1 MLITGKDIIVTGL
14 QPWDID
20 IGSNCKNIALEFSKN
35 NRVLYVNAALDRMTL
50 LRKKN
55 DPKTLKRKRVLKG
68 AEPDLVELGPN
79 LWNLYPKTILESIN
93 QIGSIKLFD
102 WLNRINNRRMAKQI
116 LSAVSRLGFKDYIIF
131 CDSDMFRSFH
141 LKELLHPKA
150 FIYYTRDN
158 LTAVDY
164 WKTQGIRVEAAM
176 MKNADV
182 VVANSTYLAK
192 LAEAFN
198 PYSYYVGQGCDVSL
212 FDIKLIDM
220 VPDDMKPI
228 LDQGKPII
236 GYIGALKTL
245 RLDINVLLHVARERP
260 DWNLVLVGPEDE
272 NFRASELHQLDNVF
286 FLGNKTETELPFYL
300 ATFAVALNPQI
311 LNEVTIG
318 NYPRKIDE
326 YLAMGKPVVATKT
339 EAMSVFAD
347 HVSLAETPEDY
358 IVMIQKELDSNSP
371 EKVSEREA
379 FSRAHTWENNLLE
392 IANALEKVITL

>member
-1 MLITGKDIIVTGL
+1 MLIKDQDIIVTGL

-50 LRKKN
+50 LRRKN
-55 DPKTLKRKRVLKG
+55 DPKVQKRRRILHG
-68 AEPDLVELGPN
+68 AEPDLIELAPN
-79 LWNLYPKTILESIN
+79 LWNLFPKTLLESIN
-93 QIGSIKLFD
+93 QIKSDRLFD
-102 WLNRINNRRMAKQI
+102 WLNKINNRRMAKQI
-116 LSAVSRLGFKDYIIF
+116 LSAVARLGFKDYIIF
-131 CDSDMFRSFH
+131 CDSDMFRSFY
-141 LKELLHPKA
+141 LKEMLHPKA

-158 LTAVDY
+158 MIAVDY

-198 PYSYYVGQGCDVSL
+198 PHSYYVGQGCDVSI
-212 FDIKLIDM
+212 FDRTLIDRI
-220 VPDDMKPI
+220 PEDMKPI
-228 LDQGKPII
+228 LETGKPVI

-245 RLDINVLLHVARERP
+245 RLNISVLQHIAKERP

-272 NFRASELHQLDNVF
+272 NFKDSDLHQSENVY
-286 FLGNKTETELPFYL
+286 FLGNKTEPELPLYL
-300 ATFAVALNPQI
+300 ATFDVAINPQI
-311 LNEVTIG
+311 MNEVTIG

-347 HVSLAETPEDY
+347 YVSLAASAEDY
-358 IVMIQKELDSNSP
+358 VSMIGKELENNTLA
-371 EKVSEREA
+371 KIKEREEFA
-379 FSRAHTWENNLLE
+379 RMHTWENNV
-392 IANALEKVITL
+392 INIGKALRKVISL

>member
-1 MLITGKDIIVTGL
+1 MLIKGKDIIVTGL

-50 LRKKN
+50 LRRKN
-55 DPKTLKRKRVLKG
+55 DPKILRRKRILNG
-68 AEPDLVELGPN
+68 AEPDLIELGPN
-79 LWNLYPKTILESIN
+79 LWNLYPRTILESIN
-93 QIGSIKLFD
+93 QIGSDKFFD

-141 LKELLHPKA
+141 LKEFLHASA

-158 LTAVDY
+158 MIAVDY

-198 PYSYYVGQGCDVSL
+198 PHSCYVGQGCDVSL
-212 FDIKLIDM
+212 FDYKLIDRI
-220 VPDDMKPI
+220 PDDMQPI
-228 LDQGKPII
+228 IDQKKPII

-245 RLDINVLLHVARERP
+245 RLDISVLLHIAKERP
-260 DWNLVLVGPEDE
+260 GWNMVLVGPEDE
-272 NFRASELHQLDNVF
+272 NFKASDLHQLKNVY
-286 FLGNKTETELPFYL
+286 FLGNKTEPELPFYL
-300 ATFAVALNPQI
+300 ANFNVALNPQI

-347 HVSLAETPEDY
+347 HVSLATTAEDY
-358 IVMIQKELDSNSP
+358 VEMIQKELAADTP
-371 EKVSEREA
+371 ERIKEREL
-379 FSRAHTWENNLLE
+379 FSRAHTWENNVVE
-392 IANALEKVITL
+392 IGKALDRTISI